1 MVDTVSIIEVNTHA
15 KHSTQILHLGLLA
28 LAALSLAG
36 CWEEVHYTP
45 PPGGEPTTARA
56 RRALID
62 ETPPPVADDP
72 SSDFANDLAATL
84 EPPVTTSSAPAGE
97 PASAGGD
104 AARYSTTDT
113 PPSAPETESDP
124 LFDDAPTTE
133 VEPPRYAESAPTTET
148 AQPESPRYEPS
159 TDSTPP
165 VAAETLSRH
174 AEALPPTNESP
185 PAVSASAPPLPA
197 APNSSDPARNTRRVA
212 WLLGTK
218 LSLAVLA
225 HDRAGDPA
233 EIKKW
238 YDQSQSLA
246 RLLGTT
252 IDPLPTP
259 NPGSAAGNQGIDF
272 VFKQGQRIGRELAKR
287 YGDAEAAL
295 FELAVK
301 TNVLLTLYHPNAA
314 VIQALTESMEAA
326 GKRANLPA
334 DVVAPLAKAVA
345 EKAPYATVR
354 AAVYQMNRDIDRQ
367 LSAAQP

>member
-1 MVDTVSIIEVNTHA
+1 VDTVSIIEVNTHA

-62 ETPPPVADDP
+62 ETPPPVAEDP

-84 EPPVTTSSAPAGE
+84 EPPATTSSAPAGE

-104 AARYSTTDT
+104 AARYSATET

-133 VEPPRYAESAPTTET
+133 VEPPRYAESTPTTET
-148 AQPESPRYEPS
+148 IQPDPPHYEPTTAPAAPAVEEPS
-159 TDSTPP
+159 SSYAETPP
-165 VAAETLSRH
+165 PAA
-174 AEALPPTNESP
+174 ADPLPTT
-185 PAVSASAPPLPA
+185 SATSTPLPA

-225 HDRAGDPA
+225 HDRGGDPA

-252 IDPLPTP
+252 IDPLPAPT
-259 NPGSAAGNQGIDF
+259 PGSAAGNQGIDF

-301 TNVLLTLYHPNAA
+301 TNVLLTLYHPNAS

-334 DVVAPLAKAVA
+334 DVVAPLAKAVV
-345 EKAPYATVR
+345 EKSPYATVR